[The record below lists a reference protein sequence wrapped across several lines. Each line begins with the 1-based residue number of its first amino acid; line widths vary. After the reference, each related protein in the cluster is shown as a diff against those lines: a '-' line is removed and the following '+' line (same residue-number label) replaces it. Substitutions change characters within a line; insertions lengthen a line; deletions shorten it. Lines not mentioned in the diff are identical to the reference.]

1 MNIGIIGSGIV
12 GQQLGYG
19 LAKAG
24 HKIKVGTRD
33 TIKLQEW
40 KNNTGDNAS
49 VGSFEDAAEFG
60 EIIILCTLWTGTEN
74 AIKMAG
80 LQNFKNKIVI
90 DVTNPLDFSKGVPPV
105 YAAAGGASGGEI
117 IQQILNESMVVK
129 AFNMVN
135 ARTMINP
142 SMEEGKPDMFIA
154 GNDDEAKKKVTGI
167 ARQLGWENFV
177 DMGDISKSV
186 WLETLAMMW
195 IHYGFKY
202 GTWIHAFKLL
212 KK

>member
-12 GQQLGYG
+12 GQNLGKG

-24 HKIKVGTRD
+24 YKIKIGTRD

-40 KNNTGDNAS
+40 ERNAGNNAS
-49 VGSFEDAAEFG
+49 AGSFNDAAEFG

-80 LQNFKNKIVI
+80 PQNFKNKIVI
-90 DVTNPLDFSKGVPPV
+90 DVTNPLDFSKGVPPA
-105 YAAAGGASGGEI
+105 YAAAGGISGGEI
-117 IQQILNESMVVK
+117 IQQILNESRVVK

-142 SMEEGKPDMFIA
+142 QMEEGKPDMFVA
-154 GNDDEAKKKVTGI
+154 GNDDEAKKQVTEI
-167 ARQLGWENFV
+167 ARRLGWENFV